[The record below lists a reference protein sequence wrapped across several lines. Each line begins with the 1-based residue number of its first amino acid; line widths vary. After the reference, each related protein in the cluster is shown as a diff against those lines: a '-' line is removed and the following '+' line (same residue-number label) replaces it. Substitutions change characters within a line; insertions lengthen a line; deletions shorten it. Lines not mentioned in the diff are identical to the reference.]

1 MKVKDLIAS
10 LQAMDPEHMVVIPG
24 YEGGVTELIDLRTVT
39 IALNVHT
46 EWYYGE
52 HDVIL
57 RDDGRPYLEHKKAQ
71 AVLLG
76 ETNS

>member
-1 MKVKDLIAS
+1 MKVKDLIAA
-10 LQAMDPEHMVVIPG
+10 LQARDPEHMVVIPG
-24 YEGGVTELIDLRTVT
+24 YEGGVTELIGLKTVT

-52 HDVIL
+52 HDVL
-57 RDDGRPYLEHKKAQ
+57 LHEDGRPYREHEKAQ

-76 ETNS
+76 VENT

>member
-1 MKVKDLIAS
+1 MKVKELIAA
-10 LQAMDPEHMVVIPG
+10 LQAMDPEHMVVTPG
-24 YEGGVTELIDLRTVT
+24 YEGGVTELLGLRTVT

-52 HDVIL
+52 HDVIFKT
-57 RDDGRPYLEHKKAQ
+57 DQRPYQEHEKAQ

-76 ETNS
+76 ATNS

>member
-1 MKVKDLIAS
+1 MKVKDLIAA

-24 YEGGVTELIDLRTVT
+24 YEGGVTELIGLKTVT

-52 HDVIL
+52 HDVLL
-57 RDDGRPYLEHKKAQ
+57 REDGRPYRENEKAQ

-76 ETNS
+76 VENT

>member
-1 MKVKDLIAS
+1 MKVKELIAA
-10 LQAMDPEHMVVIPG
+10 LQTMDPEHTVVIPG
-24 YEGGVTELIDLRTVT
+24 YEGGVTELIGLNTVT

-57 RDDGRPYLEHKKAQ
+57 HDDGRPYQEHEKAQ

-76 ETNS
+76 VTNS